1 MSGSHHHH
9 HQRKCSDRE
18 RKQPSYRVA
27 LLSNLATGVGL
38 TTTLGYI
45 SQTGE
50 IKSIPFSKTDIIRSI
65 QVTPLSA
72 YTGAQP
78 ISLQIVPTTL
88 GGPIPLT
95 SLDLHAITNPGSETF
110 VNYHPFAPYTLTV
123 TNTSGSAALAA
134 DAFQVTV
141 VIESPRAYLLRLE
154 PEGVLIAEAISRLGF
169 NSASSF
175 QSNDE

>member
-9 HQRKCSDRE
+9 HQHKCSDRE

-65 QVTPLSA
+65 QITPLSA

-95 SLDLHAITNPGSETF
+95 SLDL
-110 VNYHPFAPYTLTV
+110 
-123 TNTSGSAALAA
+123 NT
-134 DAFQVTV
+134 
-141 VIESPRAYLLRLE
+141 
-154 PEGVLIAEAISRLGF
+154 
-169 NSASSF
+169 
-175 QSNDE
+175 